1 MRLSVL
7 FSDLIFYIPFCYL
20 FVFICKKS
28 NKQIMNYWHYF
39 ILILCPAVLLID
51 HGHFQVF
58 FVNVYSIMQFHLV

>member
-7 FSDLIFYIPFCYL
+7 FSDLIFYILFCYL

-58 FVNVYSIMQFHLV
+58 FVII